1 MTPEQMGLLRDIIAL
16 VVFLLPV
23 LSLFWKVAR
32 YSAKMEEKLEQKG
45 EEISSLKDRL
55 LEVESKNINGYN
67 KIQNEVSAIRETSQT
82 ADSVNIKQDGL
93 LDEHGMRITKL
104 EDKTEGMSE
113 TLTQIREENSKQT
126 AMLELLVNKK

>member
-32 YSAKMEEKLEQKG
+32 YSAKMEEKLEQKS
-45 EEISSLKDRL
+45 EEICSLKDRL
-55 LEVESKNINGYN
+55 LEVETKNINGYN